1 MEQGAI
7 PDSALVEIA
16 RARLQG
22 DELFDL
28 FEQWVVKPQEEQM
41 NQMLPAMAGPGLQP
55 GAPMGPG
62 PGGPGGP
69 GGQPM
74 LGPGPP
80 PPPEGSGLL
89 ARMGVPAGPGGM
101 IGAEVRG

>member
-1 MEQGAI
+1 MI

-28 FEQWVVKPQEEQM
+28 FEKWVVEPQEEQQA
-41 NQMLPAMAGPGLQP
+41 QMLPAMAGPGLQP
-55 GAPMGPG
+55 GMPMG

-69 GGQPM
+69 PGQAM

-80 PPPEGSGLL
+80 QAPEGANLL